1 MSDTTTT
8 TTTSFSLKKP
18 ADGGSVDHWG
28 TELNSNFDS
37 IDDLLD
43 GTTAIK
49 PNLTAS
55 QWKVGGTAVTATGA
69 ELNTVDATSSIQTQ
83 LDAKETA
90 GDAVAMAI
98 ALG

>member
-1 MSDTTTT
+1 MADTTTT
-8 TTTSFSLKKP
+8 TYSLVKP
-18 ADGGSVDHWG
+18 ELDASEDTWG
-28 TELNSNFDS
+28 QKLNDDLDS

-55 QWKVGGTAVTATGA
+55 QWKVGGTAVTATAA